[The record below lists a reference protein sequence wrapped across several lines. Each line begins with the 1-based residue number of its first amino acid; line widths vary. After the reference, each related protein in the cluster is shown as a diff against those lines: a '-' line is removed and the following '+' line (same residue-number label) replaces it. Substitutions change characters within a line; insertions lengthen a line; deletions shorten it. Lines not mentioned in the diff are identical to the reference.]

1 MPQTVEAFSEAT
13 SPVSIVLALDESGS
27 MRRAAEGVKAAA
39 RSFVEALRKEDR
51 LAVLR
56 FSDKAELAHDLTQFR
71 SDAMK
76 AIDEY
81 TSHGGTALWDAVH
94 ESNGRLRT
102 AEGRRV
108 VVVMTDGRDENA
120 TANGPGSV
128 TKYDDLLEEL
138 RATGAL
144 VYAIGLGTNVDRDRL
159 QALAA
164 STGGEA
170 YFPETGRGAVGRVR
184 AHRREPAPAVRHRL
198 HLDQQPPR
206 RRLAGGVGDQPP
218 ARCPHRQPRRL
229 LRAAA
234 LTRDGPGPT
243 RLPLSAG
250 ATRCST
256 GAESTAREGPAAQI
270 LRLQRVR
277 AGGEADQPELDL
289 AGDAL
294 DAQRAL
300 VDHGAVRDEGH
311 LCRGRRGRR
320 RRPPRSAPR
329 PRRTSTRSTTAAASR
344 AACPAGR
351 RRAASAAPAVR
362 RSAPAS
368 PGRAA
373 AAPDRS
379 ARSGP

>member
-1 MPQTVEAFSEAT
+1 
-13 SPVSIVLALDESGS
+13 
-27 MRRAAEGVKAAA
+27 
-39 RSFVEALRKEDR
+39 
-51 LAVLR
+51 
-56 FSDKAELAHDLTQFR
+56 
-71 SDAMK
+71 MK
-76 AIDEY
+76 AIDDY

-128 TKYDDLLEEL
+128 TKYDDLLD
-138 RATGAL
+138 GA
-144 VYAIGLGTNVDRDRL
+144 ARDRRARL
-159 QALAA
+159 RDRPRHQRRSRSAA
-164 STGGEA
+164 GAGGRHRRGSVL
-170 YFPETGRGAVGRVR
+170 PGDRRGAVGRVR

-234 LTRDGPGPT
+234 LTRAALAGPRVT
-243 RLPLSAG
+243 ART
-250 ATRCST
+250 TRCST
-256 GAESTAREGPAAQI
+256 GAESTAANVRLPRYFACSACVPAARPTSRNSI
-270 LRLQRVR
+270 WLATPWTRSVR
-277 AGGEADQPELDL
+277 C
-289 AGDAL
+289 
-294 DAQRAL
+294 

-311 LCRGRRGRR
+311 LAVDGAPVAGDLRDQHHALADPRHARRQPQRHTRRALPAVGGRGRR
-320 RRPPRSAPR
+320 RRPA
-329 PRRTSTRSTTAAASR
+329 
-344 AACPAGR
+344 
-351 RRAASAAPAVR
+351 R

-368 PGRAA
+368 SGRAA